1 MSTLPT
7 QAGAKVSHPRDHLR
21 GDHRVSSLNPVLS
34 TSAVVP
40 RRLPKETL
48 KAELLAHVQLLK
60 QRRCADIPEGYIDGY
75 VALNWMEW
83 NGGSLQLTVTGD
95 NVRRQLT
102 AGLG

>member
-1 MSTLPT
+1 VSPLNTVPTPPAAVPPRLP
-7 QAGAKVSHPRDHLR
+7 V
-21 GDHRVSSLNPVLS
+21 
-34 TSAVVP
+34 
-40 RRLPKETL
+40 RLPKETL
-48 KAELLAHVQLLK
+48 KADLLVNVQLLK
-60 QRRCADIPEGYIDGY
+60 QRRCAEIAEGYIDGY

>member
-1 MSTLPT
+1 MTT
-7 QAGAKVSHPRDHLR
+7 QRTHASAKVPYPRDHLR
-21 GDHRVSSLNPVLS
+21 GDHRVSHVQPVVP

-48 KAELLAHVQLLK
+48 KAELLSHVQLLK
-60 QRRCADIPEGYIDGY
+60 QRRCAEIAEGYIDGY